1 MSIFRR
7 KKRKSCSED
16 ASDIIFKTE
25 APTETFGVG
34 GRIRYLVGNMQGY
47 GARARQEDSFGFI
60 NAFNVDRIKEEG
72 MLFVVCDGM
81 GGMKDGKIAS
91 ETAIESIHDA
101 FADMDRQG
109 DIARQLRE
117 SIYKASEDV
126 EAKLDGEGGS
136 TAIAGIIYDDKLCYV
151 SVGDSYFYMKRDNN
165 LYRLNCEHNMC
176 NEIYLQCIREGYIN
190 PDEGREDSEAAALTS
205 FLGMHGLENVDY
217 SVRPLPL
224 KPGDVLLACSDGVGG
239 VLDEG
244 EVLTALGC
252 ETPELICKQL
262 EENILMYHRKNQDNY
277 TAIVVK
283 CI

>member
-1 MSIFRR
+1 
-7 KKRKSCSED
+7 
-16 ASDIIFKTE
+16 
-25 APTETFGVG
+25 
-34 GRIRYLVGNMQGY
+34 
-47 GARARQEDSFGFI
+47 
-60 NAFNVDRIKEEG
+60 
-72 MLFVVCDGM
+72 
-81 GGMKDGKIAS
+81 
-91 ETAIESIHDA
+91 
-101 FADMDRQG
+101 
-109 DIARQLRE
+109 
-117 SIYKASEDV
+117 
-126 EAKLDGEGGS
+126 
-136 TAIAGIIYDDKLCYV
+136 
-151 SVGDSYFYMKRDNN
+151 
-165 LYRLNCEHNMC
+165 MC

>member
-1 MSIFRR
+1 MPIFRR
-7 KKRKSCSED
+7 KKRKSCSDD
-16 ASDIIFKTE
+16 ACDTIFKTE
-25 APTETFGVG
+25 APAEGFGFG
-34 GRIRYLVGNMQGY
+34 STISYLVGNMQGY
-47 GARARQEDSFGFI
+47 GARARQEDSFAFT
-60 NAFNVDRIKEEG
+60 NAFDVDRIKEEG

-109 DIARQLRE
+109 DIAGQLRD

-126 EAKLDGEGGS
+126 EAKLRGEGGS
-136 TAIAGIIYDDKLCYV
+136 TAIAGIIYNDKLYYV
-151 SVGDSYFYMKRDNN
+151 SVGDSYFYMKRNDN

-176 NEIYLQCIREGYIN
+176 NQIYHECIREGYIN
-190 PDEGREDSEAAALTS
+190 PDEGRNDFEAVALTS

-224 KPGDVLLACSDGVGG
+224 KSGDVLLACSDGVGG

-244 EVLTALGC
+244 EVLMALSC
-252 ETPELICKQL
+252 ETPEIICEQL
-262 EENILMYHRKNQDNY
+262 EHKILMYRKKNQDNY